1 MGTMEKMRNSTP
13 IILWVLIFS
22 FGVLWVLQD
31 TQVFDVMTNAPRSVG
46 SVNGDAIELDEY
58 NSRVSYYID
67 QHNQRSSTPVSEEVR
82 SSYEVQA
89 WEDLVAERL
98 MAQKMEDIGIKVT
111 DAELVEMVTGDN
123 PDPFIQ
129 EQFQDEEGNID
140 RIALQAAIEDPG
152 NQEIWV
158 MIEQQLRQNRQQQKL
173 TNFIASGLRV
183 SMRDVEA
190 EFVRRNSFA
199 EFSFVRFPYGD
210 VPADQVQVTENQL
223 RDYYNNNQD
232 QFQRE
237 ETYRFRYVTFEKVPT
252 AEDTLR
258 SIQDVEDLIPRFEEA
273 EDHESFLQQ
282 NESMV
287 PFNESYVSTD
297 EIRDEYLPVLDLE
310 VGEVSE
316 VMMIND
322 VPHAFKLV
330 DRQDGE
336 VQFAI
341 LAYEVFADPIGTI
354 DRLAEEAEEFSFYAG
369 SEGFEQEVERNNL
382 TIREA
387 VATRGTPFVPGLGQS
402 SQLVNRLENMSPGDV
417 SDAVELT
424 DRFIVVQMTE
434 RIQAGTRPF
443 EEVRPQIESIVRGQ
457 IRKDAALQNASQYV
471 GEGQSLEEIAA
482 AAGREVQ
489 VMNNL
494 AMSGNTIT
502 GAGREP
508 GIVGA
513 IFGLE
518 AGETS
523 SLLEGLNA
531 AFVVEVHTIE
541 RADPEMLSPEQRNQ
555 IRQEL
560 EQQKFEQFA
569 QIWIEELKEEA
580 SIRDNRHILFGL

>member
-1 MGTMEKMRNSTP
+1 MEKMRNSTP

>member
-1 MGTMEKMRNSTP
+1 MEKMRNSTP

-223 RDYYNNNQD
+223 RDNYNNNQD

>member
-223 RDYYNNNQD
+223 RDNYNNNQD